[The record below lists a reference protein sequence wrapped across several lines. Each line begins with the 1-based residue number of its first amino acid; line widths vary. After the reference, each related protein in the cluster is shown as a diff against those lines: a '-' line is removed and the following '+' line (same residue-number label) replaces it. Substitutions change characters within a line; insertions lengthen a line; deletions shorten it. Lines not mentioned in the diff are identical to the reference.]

1 VRIKVRDLFW
11 NCRLNQKNKNKIMQ
25 KMLIAEDDQML
36 QDIYKMKF
44 SNSGFEVFVAENGK
58 VALEIAKKEKID
70 IVLTDSIMPEM
81 DGVELIRNLRG
92 GEYDPSMK
100 IIMLSNLSQKED
112 RDNVMQLG
120 ATGFIAK
127 TDFTPAQ
134 LVIEVNK
141 IIAA

>member
-1 VRIKVRDLFW
+1 
-11 NCRLNQKNKNKIMQ
+11 
-25 KMLIAEDDQML
+25 ML
-36 QDIYKMKF
+36 QEVYKMKF
-44 SNSGFEVFVAENGK
+44 SNSGFEVFMAENGK
-58 VALEIAKKEKID
+58 VALEILKKEKID
-70 IVLTDSIMPEM
+70 IVITDSIMPEM
-81 DGVELIRNLRG
+81 DGLELIKNLRS
-92 GEYDPSMK
+92 GEYDPSIK

>member
-1 VRIKVRDLFW
+1 
-11 NCRLNQKNKNKIMQ
+11 MQ
-25 KMLIAEDDQML
+25 KMLIAEDDPML

>member
-1 VRIKVRDLFW
+1 MKIKAQGLFW
-11 NCRLNQKNKNKIMQ
+11 NCPLNQKVKNNIMQ

-44 SNSGFEVFVAENGK
+44 SNSGFEVFVADNGK
-58 VALEIAKKEKID
+58 IALEIAKKEKID

-81 DGVELIRNLRG
+81 DGLELIKNLRS
-92 GEYDPSMK
+92 GEYDSNIK

>member
-1 VRIKVRDLFW
+1 
-11 NCRLNQKNKNKIMQ
+11 
-25 KMLIAEDDQML
+25 ML

-44 SNSGFEVFVAENGK
+44 SNSGFEVFVANNGK

-81 DGVELIRNLRG
+81 DGLELIKNLRG
-92 GEYDPSMK
+92 GEYDPNMK